1 MHGLLL
7 ALFVLLYTSLTP
19 GRGTSEGYETVKIV
33 ESKKKK
39 KNNKL
44 DTQTLPKHRWGDELI
59 FDERPTLVENDNVV
73 TEQVQ

>member
-33 ESKKKK
+33 EAKKSKSKA
-39 KNNKL
+39 KL
-44 DTQTLPKHRWGDELI
+44 ESSPVPKHRWGDELI
-59 FDERPTLVENDNVV
+59 FDERPTIVENDNVV